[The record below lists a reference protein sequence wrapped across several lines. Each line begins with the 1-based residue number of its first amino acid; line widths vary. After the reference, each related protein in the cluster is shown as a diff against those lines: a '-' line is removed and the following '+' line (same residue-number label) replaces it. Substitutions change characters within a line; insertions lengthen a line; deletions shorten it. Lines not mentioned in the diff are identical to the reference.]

1 MISATNIA
9 ARVPRQRVCANFD
22 GMDLEP
28 GTGLPF
34 RDNERIGT
42 SKDSVC
48 NLLHSS

>member
-9 ARVPRQRVCANFD
+9 TRVAKQQVCATFD

-28 GTGLPF
+28 GTGLPY

>member
-1 MISATNIA
+1 MIGATKIA